1 MFRVC
6 AALIAI
12 ACVAFAQ
19 RDQPVRRPQPPL
31 PFFDWNACPFEG
43 CAYRKWT
50 ARKKVPVYDAWNR
63 SRKLVM
69 ELAPGA
75 EVVGETGVVITYRP
89 GLIHVYRDMPEA
101 HVNAGQTLLTY
112 ASRGEGYSGVWT
124 GGVYYPEFDISF
136 TKWPDGTGCGNG
148 HCAAVYVDLGEKEW
162 WAKVKLRSGATG
174 WVKAGWVKAG
184 WVKMGAADF
193 DGVDLLAR

>member
-19 RDQPVRRPQPPL
+19 RDQPVHGPQPPL

-50 ARKKVPVYDAWNR
+50 ARKKVPVYDTWKR
-63 SRKLVM
+63 SHKLVM

-75 EVVGETGVVITYRP
+75 EVVAETGVVITYRP
-89 GLIHVYRDMPEA
+89 GLIHVY
-101 HVNAGQTLLTY
+101 
-112 ASRGEGYSGVWT
+112 
-124 GGVYYPEFDISF
+124 
-136 TKWPDGTGCGNG
+136 
-148 HCAAVYVDLGEKEW
+148 
-162 WAKVKLRSGATG
+162 
-174 WVKAGWVKAG
+174 
-184 WVKMGAADF
+184 
-193 DGVDLLAR
+193 